1 VSQYACSSRVHQSL
15 EPSHQERVQAAQ
27 ALGVMTSRQL
37 NAHAIVQHLNAMTST
52 LFFCC
57 LQHYQQLTVRQRDEQ
72 LLPMVHL
79 LGQQAA
85 ALCLATQLFNAC

>member
-1 VSQYACSSRVHQSL
+1 
-15 EPSHQERVQAAQ
+15 
-27 ALGVMTSRQL
+27 MTTRQL
-37 NAHAIVQHLNAMTST
+37 NPHAIVQHLNAMTST
-52 LFFCC
+52 LFLCC
-57 LQHYQQLTVRQRDEQ
+57 LQHHHQLAVRQWDEQ